1 MVMAA
6 MAVVVTIAKLQIA
19 TTYRLGDAGCSL

>member
-6 MAVVVTIAKLQIA
+6 MAAVVIIIKLQIV
-19 TTYRLGDAGCSL
+19 TTYRLGDAVSSL